1 MDYFIAIV
9 AILLSI
15 AGIIGC
21 ILPALPGLP
30 VNYVGLVLMWYR
42 FESFSN
48 TFMLIWL
55 GLVIIISVLDYYI
68 PIWTAKRYGATRSGI
83 IGSILG
89 MLIGMFL
96 TPIGMIAGTIIG
108 AIAGDVLAGKSHTEA
123 IKSGLA
129 TFAGTIASIGLKLI
143 ASGIMTWYT
152 VKAIIHSF

>member
-1 MDYFIAIV
+1 M
-9 AILLSI
+9 
-15 AGIIGC
+15 
-21 ILPALPGLP
+21 
-30 VNYVGLVLMWYR
+30 LV
-42 FESFSN
+42 
-48 TFMLIWL
+48 WL
-55 GLVIIISVLDYYI
+55 ALVIIISVLDYYI

-129 TFAGTIASIGLKLI
+129 TFVGTIASIGLKLI
-143 ASGIMTWYT
+143 TAGIMTWYT
-152 VKAIIHSF
+152 VKAIIQFF